1 MTTRTFPRDFLWGTA
16 TASYQIEGAAAEG
29 GRTPSIWDTFSHTPG
44 KVLGGDTGDV
54 ACDHYHRW
62 AQDVDILADLGV
74 GAYRLSIAWPRVQP
88 HGEGP
93 LNPEGVR
100 FYTRLLDALRE
111 RGIKPYVTLYH
122 WDLPQE
128 WEDRGGWTN
137 RETAYA
143 FAEYARHM
151 ARELGDRVEMWTT
164 LNEPWCSAFLGYGNG
179 HHAPGLTD
187 GAKGL
192 EAAHHLNLA
201 HGLAVQA
208 IREELPG
215 AKTSIVLNLHA
226 IRPAT
231 DSAADAEAARRIDAV
246 GNRIFTGP
254 MLDGGYPAD
263 LLQDT
268 EHLTDWSF
276 VEEGDVEIIGQP
288 LDLLGVN
295 YYSVTT
301 VAGGTGERPQ
311 SPVTAGPA
319 NETPTVWVGSEDV
332 EFPPNDGPVTAM
344 GWNITPS
351 GLTDLLV
358 DLSTRYPDLPLAI
371 TENGAAFEDELVVE
385 DGRRRSR

>member
-1 MTTRTFPRDFLWGTA
+1 MDQA
-16 TASYQIEGAAAEG
+16 G
-29 GRTPSIWDTFSHTPG
+29 GPWKPNSETKRAF
-44 KVLGGDTGDV
+44 
-54 ACDHYHRW
+54 C
-62 AQDVDILADLGV
+62 
-74 GAYRLSIAWPRVQP
+74 VQ
-88 HGEGP
+88 
-93 LNPEGVR
+93 

-143 FAEYARHM
+143 FAEFARHM

-187 GAKGL
+187 GAKAL
-192 EAAHHLNLA
+192 TAAHHLNLA

-226 IRPAT
+226 IRTAS

-263 LLQDT
+263 LIQDT
-268 EHLTDWSF
+268 EHVTDWSF
-276 VEEGDVEIIGQP
+276 VREGDVEIIGQP
-288 LDLLGVN
+288 LDLLGIN

-301 VAGGTGERPQ
+301 VAGGSGERPER
-311 SPVTAGPA
+311 PATAGPA
-319 NETPTVWVGSEDV
+319 NATPTVWVRASARYHRAESLRV
-332 EFPPNDGPVTAM
+332 RSPV
-344 GWNITPS
+344 G
-351 GLTDLLV
+351 
-358 DLSTRYPDLPLAI
+358 
-371 TENGAAFEDELVVE
+371 
-385 DGRRRSR
+385 